1 MVGDEV
7 HSVRLTAGRE
17 IRNKVL
23 STHIIASEYRA
34 WPSL

>member
-7 HSVRLTAGRE
+7 HSVLLTAGRE
-17 IRNKVL
+17 VRNEVF
-23 STHIIASEYRA
+23 STHIIASECRA